1 MIKHIVMW
9 KLKDENKAENA
20 LKIKTDLE
28 ALKNK
33 IDVIVNIEVGINIE
47 KSDAAYDIV
56 LVSEFAS
63 QADLDEYQINPNHK
77 AVSGFVRSVIVDRV
91 VVDYNC

>member
-9 KLKDENKAENA
+9 KLKDENKTENA

-63 QADLDEYQINPNHK
+63 QAELDEYQINPDHK
-77 AVSGFVRSVIVDRV
+77 AVSGFVRSVVVDRV